1 MKKEL
6 ENLWFNYLIEAPIK
20 RSNEENIIINKLT
33 EKDKLFRSILNEE
46 QIRILN
52 EYDDVV
58 SQVGRISEKNAFIK
72 GVMFATRFILEAL
85 CEK

>member
-6 ENLWFNYLIEAPIK
+6 ENLWFNYLIEVPIK
-20 RSNEENIIINKLT
+20 RSNEENIIINKMT

-52 EYDDVV
+52 EYDDAV